1 MLEELAMA
9 GMNKNTTDKKKSKR
23 KQKGIAKWWRET
35 VGELRKVNWPTSK
48 QALQLTKVVLIVLVA
63 MSAVLGL
70 FDYLFSRLLGL
81 ILA

>member
-1 MLEELAMA
+1 MA
-9 GMNKNTTDKKKSKR
+9 GTKKDSKDKNKKRSKQR
-23 KQKGIAKWWRET
+23 GLAKWWRET

-48 QALQLTKVVLIVLVA
+48 EALQLTKVVLIVMVA
-63 MSAVLGL
+63 MSALLGL